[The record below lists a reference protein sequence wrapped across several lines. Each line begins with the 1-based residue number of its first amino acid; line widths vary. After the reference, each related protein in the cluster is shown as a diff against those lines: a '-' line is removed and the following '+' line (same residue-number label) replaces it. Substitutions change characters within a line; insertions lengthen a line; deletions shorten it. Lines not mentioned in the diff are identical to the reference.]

1 MVEADNDKSTG
12 GNALQ
17 TRGAQ
22 LANKNFCIYSQQILN
37 YYGMMEL
44 ANSCIF
50 GVTMGKRYIIQI
62 AQSLSMLG

>member
-17 TRGAQ
+17 TQGAQ
-22 LANKNFCIYSQQILN
+22 LANKIFCIYTQFN

-44 ANSCIF
+44 ANGCIF